1 MKEREATGS
10 SSSRSTDTS
19 FYIENLGCAKNQVD
33 AETIIASLE
42 NAGFVWKDTPDEAGF
57 IIVNTC
63 GFIESAKKESIE
75 TAFELRNR
83 YPGRKLILTGCLAQR
98 YGEELGGA
106 FAEADGIIGNTA
118 PAAFAETL
126 ARLLE
131 DGARVV
137 IPDRRELHAPP
148 AAPVR
153 RRLLTF
159 PGSAYLKVGEG
170 CDNRCTYCAIPLIR
184 GSVSSRSVEDVVTEF
199 RELIERGVH
208 EVNLVAQDLASF
220 GTDRGATELPELLE
234 RLSEIPGGFWIRLL
248 YIHPDRFP
256 RGILPLVRAD
266 RRILPYFDLP
276 FQHASVRVLRR
287 MNRRGDRA
295 AYLDLIREIRET
307 VPDAVLRSTFLLGFP
322 GESARDFD
330 ELLRFQEEASLEW
343 VGAFTYSRE
352 EGTPAYRLRG
362 RLGDLLSRPAARR
375 RLSRVQ
381 EAQVPITERRLDRFV
396 GRTLELLIEEKIEG
410 ENLFLA
416 RAYLNAPEVDG
427 VVVVHGSELSPG
439 TMVRAVI
446 AKRNGLDLE
455 AVLPGDE
462 R

>member
-1 MKEREATGS
+1 MKEREATDS
-10 SSSRSTDTS
+10 PSSRSTDIS
-19 FYIENLGCAKNQVD
+19 FYVENLGCAKNQVD

-42 NAGFVWKDTPDEAGF
+42 NAGFVWKENPDEAEF

-75 TAFELRNR
+75 TALGLRR
-83 YPGRKLILTGCLAQR
+83 LYPDRKLILTGCLAQR
-98 YGEELGGA
+98 YGEELDGT

-118 PAAFAETL
+118 PARFAETL
-126 ARLLE
+126 SRLLE
-131 DGARVV
+131 DGARVAM
-137 IPDRRELHAPP
+137 PDRNGLHAPP
-148 AAPVR
+148 ETAVR

-170 CDNRCTYCAIPLIR
+170 CSNRCTFCAIPLIR
-184 GSVSSRSVEDVVTEF
+184 GPVASRTADDVASEF
-199 RELIERGVH
+199 EELVGRGIR

-220 GTDRGATELPELLE
+220 GIDRGAAELPALLE
-234 RLSEIPGGFWIRLL
+234 RLSEVPGEFWIRLL

-256 RGILPLVRAD
+256 RGILPFIRAD

-276 FQHASVRVLRR
+276 FQHASARVLRR
-287 MNRRGDRA
+287 MNRRGGRS
-295 AYLDLIREIRET
+295 AYLELIREIRES

-322 GESARDFD
+322 GESERDFE
-330 ELLRFQEEASLEW
+330 ELLRFQEEAELEW
-343 VGAFTYSRE
+343 LGAFTFSRE
-352 EGTPAYRLRG
+352 EDTPAYRLRG
-362 RLGDLLSRPAARR
+362 RLGDLLSGPAAHR

-396 GRTLELLIEEKIEG
+396 GRTLQVLIEEKVEG

-427 VVVVHGSELSPG
+427 LVVVHGCDLDPG
-439 TMVRAVI
+439 AMVRAVVT
-446 AKRNGLDLE
+446 KRNGLDLE
-455 AVLPGDE
+455 AVLSGDG